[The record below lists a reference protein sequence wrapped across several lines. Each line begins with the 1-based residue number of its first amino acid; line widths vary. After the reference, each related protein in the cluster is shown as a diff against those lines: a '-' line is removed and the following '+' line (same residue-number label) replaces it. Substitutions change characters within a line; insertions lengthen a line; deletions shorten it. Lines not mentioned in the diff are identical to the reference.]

1 MKIEQQRDSTKQEV
15 LYVYH
20 LKMIYLELV
29 NFFLNSRSKKS
40 KTGLKVSLRG
50 SLLITT
56 HKEFDPGSG

>member
-15 LYVYH
+15 LHVYH
-20 LKMIYLELV
+20 LKMIYMELV

-40 KTGLKVSLRG
+40 KTGLKVSLVREP
-50 SLLITT
+50 LITT